1 MTLLGLLWAWL
12 ATGTALAGEEIAIFR
27 SDDLPGYVAPARVFA
42 DTVGVP
48 VHLYDFN
55 GDKEKALALAERIRR
70 DPPPLIFALGAKAA
84 WIARTEFPEIP
95 MIYAMVQDP
104 ERYGIVGDHVT
115 GVGME
120 LPLDAV
126 LAQYEVL
133 LPNLETIGVI
143 VSPNAAA
150 QLLPRTEEA
159 AKRAGL
165 EIRVE
170 QASTPRELRRAFTRL
185 RPGVQALWLAPDPEL
200 LTPANFRTLREAS
213 VRARLPLLASSETL
227 VRAGA
232 LLCVA
237 PDAVEVG
244 NRAAELARA
253 ALALDKGAP
262 LPPPVE
268 PERPRVVLNRDTA
281 EALGLTLDPVRM
293 DFVDEVIEA
302 SADR

>member
-1 MTLLGLLWAWL
+1 MTLALLWAWI
-12 ATGTALAGEEIAIFR
+12 AGGMALAGGEIAIFR

-42 DTVGVP
+42 DSVGMP

-55 GDKEKALALAERIRR
+55 GDKAKALALAERIKR

-84 WIARTEFPEIP
+84 WIARQEFPSVP
-95 MIYAMVQDP
+95 LVYAMVQDP
-104 ERYGIVGDHVT
+104 GRYGVEGDHVT

-133 LPNLETIGVI
+133 LPDLKTLGVI
-143 VSPNAAA
+143 ASPEVAAR
-150 QLLPRTEEA
+150 LLPQTEEA

-165 EIRVE
+165 EIRIE
-170 QASTPRELRRAFTRL
+170 QVSTPRELRRAFSRL
-185 RPGVQALWLAPDPEL
+185 RPAVQALWLAPDPQL
-200 LTPANFRTLREAS
+200 LTPANFRTLRDAA

-244 NRAAELARA
+244 TRAAELARA
-253 ALALDKGAP
+253 ALALEPGAP
-262 LPPPVE
+262 FPAPVP